1 MKILLDTHIFLWY
14 ISGDKQ
20 LPAFMVEQI
29 RHPANKVYLSVVSL
43 WEVIIKYQL
52 GRLPL
57 PNSPEIYLPQQRR
70 RHLIENLN
78 VDEKSVRQLITL
90 PLLHNDP
97 FDRLLISQAIKHE
110 MILATVDVQIL
121 AYPVNT
127 LKRFDSEQAAE

>member
-20 LPAFMVEQI
+20 LPDFMIEQI
-29 RHPANKVYLSVVSL
+29 RHPANKVYLCVVSL

-57 PNSPEIYLPQQRR
+57 PKSPEIYLPQQRR

-110 MILATVDVQIL
+110 MILATVDAQIL
-121 AYPVNT
+121 AYPVGT
-127 LKRFDSEQAAE
+127 LKWVHTGDSQE

>member
-14 ISGDKQ
+14 ISGDNQ
-20 LPAFMVEQI
+20 LPAFMVESI

-57 PNSPEIYLPQQRR
+57 PKSPEIYLPQQRR

-78 VDEKSVRQLITL
+78 VDEKSVQQLITL

-127 LKRFDSEQAAE
+127 LKRVAPE

>member
-14 ISGDKQ
+14 ISGDNQ
-20 LPAFMVEQI
+20 LPAFMVESI

-57 PNSPEIYLPQQRR
+57 PKSPEIYLPQQRR

-78 VDEKSVRQLITL
+78 VDEKSVQQLITL

-127 LKRFDSEQAAE
+127 LKHTEDPQE